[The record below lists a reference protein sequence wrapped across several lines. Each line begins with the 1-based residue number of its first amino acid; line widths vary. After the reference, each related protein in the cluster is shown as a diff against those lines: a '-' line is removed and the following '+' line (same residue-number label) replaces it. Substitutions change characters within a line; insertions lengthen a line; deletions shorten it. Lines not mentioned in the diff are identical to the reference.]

1 MRPLISGF
9 KNLTIGLLISL
20 ILSFC
25 TDIPRDNLLDPKNP
39 DSYRDQIIFIEAFVN
54 TKNDELYNEYM
65 ISALKI
71 IKERY
76 PGKIHV
82 ANYHRS
88 TTEYP
93 DTTLAIPENE
103 NLYEQYIAK
112 FDSKKG
118 VPDVFINGTIDRIK
132 GASSIEGAV
141 ERIEDAIQPLLIQ
154 NSFITVEP
162 RVSRQDSTISL
173 SAKIAKLGSESAEDL
188 ILRATLVET
197 FDSEY
202 LTRVVGHIG
211 ISNLIPNL
219 EPGKQKEITLSDFNY
234 DSDKELKVI
243 FSVSTNQDLIIQ
255 QSIEVSV
262 P

>member
-9 KNLTIGLLISL
+9 KNYSIGLLISL
-20 ILSFC
+20 TLAFC
-25 TDIPRDNLLDPKNP
+25 SDIPRDNVLDPKNP
-39 DSYRDQIIFIEAFVN
+39 DSYRDQNIFIEAFVN
-54 TKNDELYNEYM
+54 TVNDEMYNEYM

-71 IKERY
+71 IQERY
-76 PGKIHV
+76 PGKIHL

-93 DTTLAIPENE
+93 DTTLSILGNE

-118 VPDVFINGTIDRIK
+118 VPDVFINGTIERIK
-132 GASSIEGAV
+132 GASSIESAV
-141 ERIEDAIQPLLIQ
+141 ERIDDAIQPLLIQ
-154 NSFITVEP
+154 NNIFTIEP
-162 RVSRQDSTISL
+162 NVSRQESLISL

-188 ILRATLVET
+188 ILRATVIEQIDT
-197 FDSEY
+197 QY
-202 LTRVVGHIG
+202 LTGVVRHVG

-219 EPGKQKEITLSDFNY
+219 EPGEQKEITLTDFDY
-234 DSDKELKVI
+234 DSDNELKVI
-243 FSVSTNQDLIIQ
+243 FSVSTNQDLIIH
-255 QSIEVSV
+255 QSNKVSV

>member
-9 KNLTIGLLISL
+9 KNLAIGLLISL

-25 TDIPRDNLLDPKNP
+25 TDIPRDNLLDPKNS

-82 ANYHRS
+82 ANYHRNPPGL
-88 TTEYP
+88 E
-93 DTTLAIPENE
+93 DALANQKNE

-141 ERIEDAIQPLLIQ
+141 ERVEDAIQPLLIQ
-154 NSFITVEP
+154 NSFITIEP
-162 RVSRQDSTISL
+162 RVSRQGSNLSL

-188 ILRATLVET
+188 ILRAILVEQI
-197 FDSEY
+197 DNVI
-202 LTRVVGHIG
+202 LTQVVRHMEK
-211 ISNLIPNL
+211 SNLIPSL
-219 EPGKQKEITLSDFNY
+219 EPGEQKEITLTDFDY
-234 DSDKELKVI
+234 ETDKELKVI
-243 FSVSTNQDLIIQ
+243 FSISTNQDLIIHQ
-255 QSIEVSV
+255 CIEVSV